1 MKIDELAKMLGVSR
15 PEIEKILSG
24 SDVIELN
31 LNERGGKITADRE
44 NEDFI
49 RVV

>member
-1 MKIDELAKMLGVSR
+1 MKIDELARMMGVSR
-15 PEIEKILSG
+15 RDIERILNS

-31 LNERGGKITADRE
+31 LNERGGKMTAE
-44 NEDFI
+44 NDDEDFI